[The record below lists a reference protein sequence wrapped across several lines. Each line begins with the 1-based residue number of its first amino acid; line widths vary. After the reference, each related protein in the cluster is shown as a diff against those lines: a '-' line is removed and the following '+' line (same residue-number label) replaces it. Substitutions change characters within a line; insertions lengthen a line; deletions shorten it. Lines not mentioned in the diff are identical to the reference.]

1 MCCRVARFL
10 VYFVLRCASH
20 TYIVRRQILR
30 IHNLFYGIELR
41 KHYPQLLISAKKY
54 YLSPFLMVIDG
65 VPEVSRASG
74 DPPPFK
80 LPLTGNGE
88 N

>member
-1 MCCRVARFL
+1 M
-10 VYFVLRCASH
+10 
-20 TYIVRRQILR
+20 
-30 IHNLFYGIELR
+30 GIELR
-41 KHYPQLLISAKKY
+41 KHYPHYSSASHCLSYFVQVTYVKNIICLL
-54 YLSPFLMVIDG
+54 FLVVIDG